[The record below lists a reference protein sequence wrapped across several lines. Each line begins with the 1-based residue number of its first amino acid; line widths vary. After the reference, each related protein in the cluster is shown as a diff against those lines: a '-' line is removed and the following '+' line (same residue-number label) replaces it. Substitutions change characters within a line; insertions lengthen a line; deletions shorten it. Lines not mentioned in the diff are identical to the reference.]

1 MSKGLHNKGPFIYP
15 AKKLMIFFTKQKEKN
30 ELLGKPGWETLW
42 SPPQTLPPLLQ
53 IPVARGLI
61 ASAVLYSDPPQYHG
75 ARRNL
80 AHKISLPLS
89 RSFFAWSKNGLE
101 LINVSMI

>member
-1 MSKGLHNKGPFIYP
+1 MSKGLHDEGPFISQTKR
-15 AKKLMIFFTKQKEKN
+15 KK

-53 IPVARGLI
+53 IPVAGGLI
-61 ASAVLYSDPPQYHG
+61 ASADLYSDPPQYHG
-75 ARRNL
+75 ARRNS

-89 RSFFAWSKNGLE
+89 RSFFAWSKNDLK
-101 LINVSMI
+101 LINVSII

>member
-1 MSKGLHNKGPFIYP
+1 MMRGHLFSLQKIND
-15 AKKLMIFFTKQKEKN
+15 FFTKQKEKN

-75 ARRNL
+75 ARRNS

-89 RSFFAWSKNGLE
+89 RSFFAWSKNDLK